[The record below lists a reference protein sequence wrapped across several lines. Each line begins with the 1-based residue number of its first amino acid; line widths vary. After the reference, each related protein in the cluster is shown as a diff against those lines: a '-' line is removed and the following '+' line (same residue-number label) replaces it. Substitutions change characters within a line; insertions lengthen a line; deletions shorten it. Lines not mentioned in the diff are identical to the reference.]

1 VNKTGIL
8 AFFRPLRRFS
18 GETRAWLLIEIQAS
32 TAKA

>member
-18 GETRAWLLIEIQAS
+18 SETEAWLLIEIQAS
-32 TAKA
+32 TSKA